1 MFIAQHDSVY
11 TERLV
16 NGGIEMLFSK
26 NMELLVNSLDW
37 SAKRHKIIAHNVA
50 NADTPGYKRKDLT
63 FPAQLKAKLEL
74 VRTDPKHLPARSV
87 SGYRSFIDWGAVRV
101 DDNNVDLEAEMVRL
115 AENNLYYQGMAHQ
128 LSNNIKRLRTAIQG
142 RG

>member
-1 MFIAQHDSVY
+1 
-11 TERLV
+11 
-16 NGGIEMLFSK
+16 MLIPP
-26 NMELLVNSLDW
+26 VI
-37 SAKRHKIIAHNVA
+37 R
-50 NADTPGYKRKDLT
+50 GKDLT

-115 AENNLYYQGMAHQ
+115 AEKQSL
-128 LSNNIKRLRTAIQG
+128 LSRYGSPTIQQY
-142 RG
+142 